1 MKSSS
6 QRQKVEWWGQEVRG
20 RDTGGVRFVGLVS
33 ATQNEKVLKICLY
46 DLLLCL
52 LAVIASYIYTH
63 FPCSLPGTNPAYIYN
78 LHVLRV
84 NHHTTHL
91 EIG

>member
-20 RDTGGVRFVGLVS
+20 RDTGGGRFGGLVS
-33 ATQNEKVLKICLY
+33 ATQDEKVLKIC
-46 DLLLCL
+46 CM
-52 LAVIASYIYTH
+52 
-63 FPCSLPGTNPAYIYN
+63 SLE
-78 LHVLRV
+78 L